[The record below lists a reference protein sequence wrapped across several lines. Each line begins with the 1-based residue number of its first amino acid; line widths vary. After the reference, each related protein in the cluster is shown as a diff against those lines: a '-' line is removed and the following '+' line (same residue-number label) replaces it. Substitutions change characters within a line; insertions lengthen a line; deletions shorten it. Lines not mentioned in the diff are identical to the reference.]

1 MKYFDGTTSDVINA
15 IAPMLTERIPE
26 ATSEN
31 LGVIGDIILGNANIA
46 NQFLNALVN
55 RIAGVVLK
63 DNLFQNPLS
72 FFKQATLR
80 YGDIIEEIFV
90 AVANAHEYDPR
101 IAEDEVYKRE
111 IPNVSTF
118 FHQMNSK
125 LFYKVTIQN
134 DDLAKAFT
142 SENGMQNL
150 IAKIVD
156 SLYSG
161 ANYDELIQTKNIF
174 SAARGGFFYITTDAP
189 SKSTI
194 EDITTQIKS
203 ASNLLPFMSDK
214 YNASGVLSFTPK
226 SRQILLV
233 RTDVDAIMDVSS
245 LAVAFNMDK
254 REFMGRK
261 ILVDDF
267 GEGNESVY
275 AILCDE
281 EFLMIR
287 DNLTKFTEQYNA
299 QGLSWNY
306 FFHRWATYS
315 ASPFAGVIAFTTE
328 TIEPV
333 TEIAIDLPELGA
345 TLRAGDDMLLTATIT
360 PSDATITSVRW
371 KVASTELDSG
381 TYITA
386 GGYLRIGKH
395 QSADVVVTAEAMGGE
410 DVSATATWSSGTITP
425 DSE

>member
-15 IAPMLTERIPE
+15 VSSVMTERLPE
-26 ATSEN
+26 ATAEN
-31 LGVIGDIILGNANIA
+31 LQEIGDIVLNNVQIA

-55 RIAGVVLK
+55 RIAGVVLR
-63 DNLFQNPLS
+63 DNLFNNPLS

-80 YGDIIEEIFV
+80 YGDIIEEVFV

-125 LFYKVTIQN
+125 LFYKVTIQQ
-134 DDLAKAFT
+134 DDLARAFT
-142 SENGMQNL
+142 GESGMQNL

-161 ANYDELIQTKNIF
+161 ANYDEFTQMKNVF
-174 SAARGGFFYITTDAP
+174 SAARGGFFYIKTDDP

-194 EDITTQIKS
+194 EDITTQIKA
-203 ASNLLPFMSDK
+203 ASNLMPFMSEN
-214 YNASGVLSFTPK
+214 YNATGVLTFTPK

-261 ILVDDF
+261 ILVDNF
-267 GEGNESVY
+267 GDGNEDVY

-287 DNLTKFTEQYNA
+287 DNMTKFTEQFNA
-299 QGLSWNY
+299 QGVYWNY
-306 FFHRWATYS
+306 YFHRWSTYS
-315 ASPFAGVIAFTTE
+315 ASPFAGCIAFTTADIVAP
-328 TIEPV
+328 T
-333 TEIAIDLPELGA
+333 AIVIDQDEAVVP
-345 TLRAGDDMLLTATIT
+345 AGSDILMTATIT
-360 PSDATITSVRW
+360 PSNATCKSVKW
-371 KVASTELDSG
+371 SVASTDLDSG
-381 TYITA
+381 TYITS
-386 GGYLRIGKH
+386 GGFLRIGKH
-395 QSADVVVTAEAMGGE
+395 QTADVVITATAMGGE
-410 DVSATATWSSGTITP
+410 DVTGTATWSSGTITV
-425 DSE
+425 DD

>member
-15 IAPMLTERIPE
+15 VSSVMTERLPT
-26 ATSEN
+26 ATANN
-31 LGVIGDIILGNANIA
+31 LQEIGDIVLNNVQIA

-55 RIAGVVLK
+55 RIAGVVLR
-63 DNLFQNPLS
+63 DNLFNNPLS

-80 YGDIIEEIFV
+80 YGDIIEEVFV

-125 LFYKVTIQN
+125 LFYKVTIQQ
-134 DDLAKAFT
+134 DDLARAFT
-142 SENGMQNL
+142 GEQGMQNL

-161 ANYDELIQTKNIF
+161 ANYDEFTQMKNVF
-174 SAARGGFFYITTDAP
+174 SAARTGFFYIKTDDP
-189 SKSTI
+189 SKITI
-194 EDITTQIKS
+194 EDITTQIKA
-203 ASNLLPFMSDK
+203 ASNLMPFMSEN
-214 YNASGVLSFTPK
+214 YNATGVLTFTPK
-226 SRQILLV
+226 NRQILLV

-261 ILVDDF
+261 ILVDNF
-267 GEGNESVY
+267 GDGNEDVY

-287 DNLTKFTEQYNA
+287 ENMTKFTEQFNA
-299 QGLSWNY
+299 QGVYWNY
-306 FFHRWATYS
+306 FFHRWSTYS
-315 ASPFAGVIAFTTE
+315 ASPFAGCIAFTTADIVAP
-328 TIEPV
+328 TA
-333 TEIAIDLPELGA
+333 IAIDQDDA
-345 TLRAGDDMLLTATIT
+345 TVPAGSDILLTATIT
-360 PSDATITSVRW
+360 PSNATCKSVKW
-371 KVASTELDSG
+371 SIASTDLDTG
-381 TYITA
+381 TYITS
-386 GGYLRIGKH
+386 GGFLRIGKH
-395 QSADVVVTAEAMGGE
+395 QTADVVITASAMGGD
-410 DVSATATWSSGTITP
+410 DVTGTATWSNGTISVG
-425 DSE
+425 D